1 MEWEIVIGLEVHTQ
15 LSTNSKIFS
24 GASTTYGA
32 EPNTQADAV
41 SIALP
46 GVLPVLNKG
55 AVERAI
61 KFGLA
66 VGAHIAPRSVFARKN
81 YFYPD
86 LPKGYQISQ
95 FDLPVVGQGA
105 LTIQVEPLSG
115 SGKPTST
122 SSGQAYEKVVRITR
136 AHLEEDAGKSIHGST
151 HIVTEDGNRIT
162 TENGDYLITED
173 SFPRENVSGI
183 DLNRAGTPLLEIVSE
198 PDMRSAVEAV
208 AYAKTLHSLVRWIG
222 ICDGNMQEG
231 SFRCDA
237 NVSVRRPG
245 EPLGTRRE
253 IKNLNSF
260 KFMQQAIDYEV
271 QWQIDTLENGG
282 KIHQATVLFDSD
294 KCETR
299 MMRSKEEAHDYRYF
313 PDPDLLPLD
322 ITPAMLEQVRA
333 TLPESQQAKQMRYVK
348 LGISGEDANI
358 LTASR
363 EMAEFFDATL
373 ASLLKK
379 GVGTLI
385 TPETPSAEIYAARLS
400 NWLIGEVSAQL
411 NRDGLDMAQCPITPQ
426 QLGGILKRIADGTIS
441 NAGAKEVFRTTWV
454 EQRNF
459 DVQFTDVSAAFSVER
474 VDAIIEAKGLKQV
487 SDSGAI
493 EKIVDEIIAANP
505 AQVADYRSG
514 KDKVFGFFVGLAM
527 KASKGKANPAQLN
540 DVLKKKLAG

>member
-1 MEWEIVIGLEVHTQ
+1 MQWEIVIGLEVHAQ
-15 LSTNSKIFS
+15 LSTSSKIFS
-24 GASTTYGA
+24 GASTAFGA

-105 LTIQVEPLSG
+105 LTIQVPAI
-115 SGKPTST
+115 GKTE
-122 SSGQAYEKVVRITR
+122 AYEKVVRITR
-136 AHLEEDAGKSIHGST
+136 AHLEEDAGKSLHEDFHGMT
-151 HIVTEDGNRIT
+151 
-162 TENGDYLITED
+162 
-173 SFPRENVSGI
+173 GI

-198 PDMRSAVEAV
+198 PDMRSAAEAV

-245 EPLGTRRE
+245 AELGTRRE

-260 KFMQQAIDYEV
+260 RFLEQAINYEAR
-271 QWQIDTLENGG
+271 WQIDTLENGG
-282 KIHQATVLFDSD
+282 SIQQSTVLFDPD
-294 KCETR
+294 KGETR

-313 PDPDLLPLD
+313 PDPDLLPLE
-322 ITPAMLEQVRA
+322 ILPQWIEEVRA
-333 TLPESQQAKQMRYVK
+333 TLPELPQAKQARYVGD
-348 LGISGEDANI
+348 LGLSAYDANI
-358 LTASR
+358 LTISR
-363 EMAEFFDATL
+363 EMANFF
-373 ASLLKK
+373 
-379 GVGTLI
+379 
-385 TPETPSAEIYAARLS
+385 EAALS
-400 NWLIGEVSAQL
+400 EVPGQSKMCANWLIGEVSAQL
-411 NRDGLDMAQCPITPQ
+411 NRDGLEIAQCPITPQ
-426 QLGGILKRIADGTIS
+426 HLGDLLKRIADNTIS
-441 NAGAKEVFRTTWV
+441 NSGAKEVFRAIWDAMLKDG
-454 EQRNF
+454 NF
-459 DVQFTDVSAAFSVER
+459 AYSIVALPAIQASGSATSSLI
-474 VDAIIEAKGLKQV
+474 DKIIDEKGLKQV
-487 SDSGAI
+487 SDNGAI

-505 AQVADYRSG
+505 AQVAEYRSG
-514 KDKVFGFFVGLAM
+514 KEKVFGFFVGLAM

-540 DVLKKKLAG
+540 DILKRKLSG